1 MIKKE
6 YRTILMDP
14 PWNESGG
21 GKIKR
26 GADKHYSLIKPK
38 DMLPTIIKGLNEKGS
53 IADDAHCY
61 MWVTNNFLKDG
72 LQLMQELG
80 FRYITNIV
88 WVKDR
93 FGLGQYFRGQH
104 ELMLFGVK
112 GKFHRNKI
120 PDSSCASV
128 IHAKRRKHSQKPIEQ
143 YTRIESISAG
153 PYLEMFARN
162 KKDNWDVWGN
172 QSEETDPKGQTT
184 LI

>member
-1 MIKKE
+1 
-6 YRTILMDP
+6 
-14 PWNESGG
+14 
-21 GKIKR
+21 
-26 GADKHYSLIKPK
+26 
-38 DMLPTIIKGLNEKGS
+38 
-53 IADDAHCY
+53 

-72 LQLMQELG
+72 LQLMEDLG

-88 WVKDR
+88 WVKNR

-128 IHAKRRKHSQKPIEQ
+128 IHAKRRKHSQKPVEQ

-153 PYLEMFARN
+153 PYLELFARSLRMG
-162 KKDNWDVWGN
+162 WSSWGN
-172 QSEETDPKGQTT
+172 EAESNSLDGQTR
-184 LI
+184 LLL

>member
-1 MIKKE
+1 MKF
-6 YRTILMDP
+6 RTILMDP

-26 GADKHYSLIKPK
+26 GADKHYPLIKPK
-38 DMLPTIIKGLNEKGS
+38 DMFPTIVKAIQEKGS
-53 IADDAHCY
+53 ISEDAHCY

-72 LQLMQELG
+72 LVLMEQLG

-104 ELMLFGVK
+104 ELMLFGVR

-120 PDSSCASV
+120 PDRSCASV
-128 IHAKRRKHSQKPIEQ
+128 IQAKRRKHSQKPDEQ

-153 PYLEMFARN
+153 PYLELFARSLRMG
-162 KKDNWDVWGN
+162 WSSWGN
-172 QSEETDPKGQTT
+172 EAEQINSKDGQTR
-184 LI
+184 LDE

>member
-1 MIKKE
+1 MIE
-6 YRTILMDP
+6 YRTLLMDP
-14 PWNESGG
+14 PWNETGG

-26 GADKHYSLIKPK
+26 GADRHYPLIKPK
-38 DMLPTIIKGLNEKGS
+38 DMLPTIIAGINEKGR

-72 LQLMQELG
+72 LQLMEDLG

-128 IHAKRRKHSQKPIEQ
+128 IHAKRRKHSQKPVDQ
-143 YTRIESISAG
+143 YTRVESISAG
-153 PYLEMFARN
+153 PYLEMFARSN
-162 KKDNWDVWGN
+162 RDGWDVWGN
-172 QSEETDPKGQTT
+172 DPTVQSDNGQTT
-184 LI
+184 LL